1 MTKRLRHI
9 THCLAT
15 DGHFLGKDSQVVCEG
30 EHVVEA
36 GDCFA
41 SDVVAVG
48 EGVGVF

>member
-1 MTKRLRHI
+1 MV
-9 THCLAT
+9 
-15 DGHFLGKDSQVVCEG
+15 SEG

-41 SDVVAVG
+41 SDVVAVR